1 MASLQHIRRRIA
13 SVKNTQK
20 ITKAMKLVSA
30 SKLRRAQERILTA
43 RPYAKKMAEVLGAL
57 GARTNREYHPL
68 LQKRPVKKIE
78 MIVLTSDRGLCGGF
92 NTNILRRAMETLK
105 ELRTITPGITLNVV
119 GRKGRDFFK
128 RRDFPIRK
136 EWTGISDRVQYDH
149 AAQIGKEAIEA
160 YLNGTFDELYM
171 VYGEFRSAIQTRIV
185 TEKIFPIGDFQQE
198 GTEIEGSFIY
208 EPEEEEVLETLLPRY
223 VEVQIFRGLLESAAS
238 EQGSRMM
245 AMDSA
250 TRNAKDV
257 IHKLTLVY
265 NKTRQAAITKEL
277 MDIVGGAEALK

>member
-1 MASLQHIRRRIA
+1 MPSLQSIRRRIA

-30 SKLRRAQERILTA
+30 SKLRRAQERVLTA
-43 RPYAKKMAEVLGAL
+43 RPYAKKMAEVLGVL
-57 GARTNREYHPL
+57 GAKTNREYHPL

-78 MIVLTSDRGLCGGF
+78 VMVMTSDRGLCGGF
-92 NTNILRRAMETLK
+92 NTNILRRAVETLK
-105 ELRTITPGITLNVV
+105 ELKNIAPEIRVNVI

-128 RRDFPIRK
+128 RRQVGIRK
-136 EWTGISDRVQYDH
+136 EWVGFSDRVSYER
-149 AAQIGKEAIEA
+149 AAEIGKELVEA
-160 YLNGTFDELYM
+160 YLNGAFDEVHM

-185 TEKIFPIGDFQQE
+185 TEKLFPIGDFRQDE
-198 GTEIEGSFIY
+198 NEVEGSFIY

-250 TRNAKDV
+250 TRNAKDM
-257 IHKLTLVY
+257 INRLSLVY
-265 NKTRQAAITKEL
+265 NKSRQASITKEL
-277 MDIVGGAEALK
+277 MDIVGGSEALK

>member
-1 MASLQHIRRRIA
+1 MPSLQTIRRRIA

-43 RPYAKKMAEVLGAL
+43 RPYAKKMAEMLGAL
-57 GARTNREYHPL
+57 GARTNREFHPL
-68 LQKRPVKKIE
+68 LQKRMVKKIE
-78 MIVLTSDRGLCGGF
+78 IVVMTSDRGLCGGF
-92 NTNILRRAMETLK
+92 NTYILRRAMES
-105 ELRTITPGITLNVV
+105 ITEIRERISDLTVNVV

-128 RRDFPIRK
+128 RRGFNIRK
-136 EWTGISDRVQYDH
+136 EWTGISDKVQYEN
-149 AAQIGKEAIEA
+149 AAEIGKDIVDS
-160 YLNGTFDELYM
+160 YLRGTFDEVYM

-185 TEKIFPIGDFQQE
+185 TERLFPIGDFKE
-198 GTEIEGSFIY
+198 EEIENEGSFIY
-208 EPEEEEVLETLLPRY
+208 EPEEEEVLEILLPRY
-223 VEVQIFRGLLESAAS
+223 VEVQVFRGLLESAAS

-250 TRNAKDV
+250 TRNAKEV
-257 IHKLTLVY
+257 IYKLTMIY

-277 MDIVGGAEALK
+277 MDIVGGSEALK

>member
-78 MIVLTSDRGLCGGF
+78 MIILTSDRGLCGGF
-92 NTNILRRAMETLK
+92 NTNILRRAMESLK
-105 ELRTITPGITLNVV
+105 ELRTRTPGITLNVI

-128 RRDFPIRK
+128 RRDLPIRK

-149 AAQIGKEAIEA
+149 AAQIGKEAIAA

-198 GTEIEGSFIY
+198 GIEIEGSFIY

>member
-105 ELRTITPGITLNVV
+105 ELRTRTPGITLNVV

-128 RRDFPIRK
+128 RRDLPIRK

-185 TEKIFPIGDFQQE
+185 SEKIFPIGDFQQE

-208 EPEEEEVLETLLPRY
+208 EPEEEEVLEALLPRY

>member
-1 MASLQHIRRRIA
+1 
-13 SVKNTQK
+13 
-20 ITKAMKLVSA
+20 
-30 SKLRRAQERILTA
+30 
-43 RPYAKKMAEVLGAL
+43 
-57 GARTNREYHPL
+57 
-68 LQKRPVKKIE
+68 
-78 MIVLTSDRGLCGGF
+78 
-92 NTNILRRAMETLK
+92 
-105 ELRTITPGITLNVV
+105 
-119 GRKGRDFFK
+119 
-128 RRDFPIRK
+128 
-136 EWTGISDRVQYDH
+136 
-149 AAQIGKEAIEA
+149 
-160 YLNGTFDELYM
+160 M

>member
-1 MASLQHIRRRIA
+1 MPSLQHIRRRIA

-30 SKLRRAQERILTA
+30 SKLRRAQEKVLIA
-43 RPYAKKMAEVLGAL
+43 RPYAKKMAEVLGDL
-57 GARTNREYHPL
+57 GANTNRESHPL

-78 MIVLTSDRGLCGGF
+78 VMVMTSDRGLCGGF
-92 NTNILRRAMETLK
+92 NTNILRCAVEALNDLK
-105 ELRTITPGITLNVV
+105 NTTPEISVNVI

-128 RRDFPIRK
+128 RRLANIRK
-136 EWTGISDRVQYDH
+136 EWVGFSDRATYAH
-149 AAQIGKEAIEA
+149 AAEIGKDLVEA
-160 YLNGTFDELYM
+160 YLNGAFDEVYM

-185 TEKIFPIGDFQQE
+185 TEKLFPVGDVRQGGHE
-198 GTEIEGSFIY
+198 SEGSFIY

-223 VEVQIFRGLLESAAS
+223 VEVQIFRGLLESSAS

-250 TRNAKDV
+250 TRNAKEM
-257 IHKLTLVY
+257 INRLTLIY

-277 MDIVGGAEALK
+277 MDIVGGSEALK

>member
-1 MASLQHIRRRIA
+1 MPSLQHIRRRIG

-43 RPYAKKMAEVLGAL
+43 RPYAKKMAEMLGAL

-68 LQKRPVKKIE
+68 LQKRTVKKIE
-78 MIVLTSDRGLCGGF
+78 VVVMTSDRGLCGGF
-92 NTNILRRAMETLK
+92 NTNILRRAMESIK
-105 ELRTITPGITLNVV
+105 ELRERTPDLTINVV

-128 RRDFPIRK
+128 RRGFNLRK
-136 EWTGISDRVQYDH
+136 EWTGISDKVQYEH
-149 AAQIGKEAIEA
+149 AAEIGKDLVES
-160 YLNGTFDELYM
+160 YLKGTFDEVHM

-185 TEKIFPIGDFQQE
+185 TEKLFPIGDFKQE
-198 GTEIEGSFIY
+198 EIENEGSFIY
-208 EPEEEEVLETLLPRY
+208 EPDEEEVLETLLPRH
-223 VEVQIFRGLLESAAS
+223 VEIQIFRGLLESAAS

-250 TRNAKDV
+250 TRNAKEV
-257 IHKLTLVY
+257 IYKLTLIY
-265 NKTRQAAITKEL
+265 NKTRQATITKEL
-277 MDIVGGAEALK
+277 MDIVGGSEALR

>member
-92 NTNILRRAMETLK
+92 NTNILRRAMEALE
-105 ELRTITPGITLNVV
+105 ELRTSTPGITLNVV

-128 RRDFPIRK
+128 RRGLPIRK

-149 AAQIGKEAIEA
+149 AAQLGKEAIEA

-185 TEKIFPIGDFQQE
+185 TEKIFPIGDFQEE

>member
-92 NTNILRRAMETLK
+92 NTNILRRAMETVK
-105 ELRTITPGITLNVV
+105 ELRASTPGIALNIV

-128 RRDFPIRK
+128 RRDLPIRK

-149 AAQIGKEAIEA
+149 AAQIGKEAIES

-198 GTEIEGSFIY
+198 GIEIEGSFIY

-250 TRNAKDV
+250 TRNAKEV

>member
-1 MASLQHIRRRIA
+1 MPSLQHIRRRIA

-43 RPYAKKMAEVLGAL
+43 RPYAKKMAEMLGAL

-68 LQKRPVKKIE
+68 LQKRKVKKIE
-78 MIVLTSDRGLCGGF
+78 VMVMTSDRGLCGGF
-92 NTNILRRAMETLK
+92 NTNILRRAMESLRGIK
-105 ELRTITPGITLNVV
+105 EKTPDLSVNVV

-128 RRDFPIRK
+128 RRGFNIRK
-136 EWTGISDRVQYDH
+136 EWTGISDRVQYEH
-149 AAQIGKEAIEA
+149 ASQIGKELVESF
-160 YLNGTFDELYM
+160 LSGTFDELYM

-185 TEKIFPIGDFQQE
+185 TEKLFPIGDFQQE
-198 GTEIEGSFIY
+198 EIENEGSFIY
-208 EPEEEEVLETLLPRY
+208 EPDEEEVLEILLPRH
-223 VEVQIFRGLLESAAS
+223 VEIQIFRGLLESAAS

-257 IHKLTLVY
+257 IYKLTLVY

-277 MDIVGGAEALK
+277 MDIVGGSEALR

>member
-1 MASLQHIRRRIA
+1 MPSLQHIRRRIA

-43 RPYAKKMAEVLGAL
+43 RPYAKKMAEMLGAL

-68 LQKRPVKKIE
+68 LQKRKVKRIE
-78 MIVLTSDRGLCGGF
+78 VMVMTSDRGLCGGF
-92 NTNILRRAMETLK
+92 NTNILRRAMESLREIK
-105 ELRTITPGITLNVV
+105 EKTPDLTVNVV

-128 RRDFPIRK
+128 RRGFNIRK
-136 EWTGISDRVQYDH
+136 EWTGISDRVQYEH
-149 AAQIGKEAIEA
+149 ASQIGKELVESF
-160 YLNGTFDELYM
+160 LSGTFDELYM

-185 TEKIFPIGDFQQE
+185 TEKLFPIGDFQQE
-198 GTEIEGSFIY
+198 EIENEGSFMY
-208 EPEEEEVLETLLPRY
+208 EPDEEEVLEILLPRH
-223 VEVQIFRGLLESAAS
+223 VEIQIFRGLLESAAS

-257 IHKLTLVY
+257 IYKLTLVY

-277 MDIVGGAEALK
+277 MDIVGGSEALK